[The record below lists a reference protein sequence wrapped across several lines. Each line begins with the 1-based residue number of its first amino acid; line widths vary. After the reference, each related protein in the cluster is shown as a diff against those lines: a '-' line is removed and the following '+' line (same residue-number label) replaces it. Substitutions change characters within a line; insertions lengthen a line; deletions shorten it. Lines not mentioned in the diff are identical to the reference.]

1 MMTKNNSDKR
11 PEHIDRV
18 FDLLEEMWGC
28 EKNPPDLGH
37 EEPLDGLILTL
48 LSQNTNDLNR
58 DRAFSALKASFPSWD
73 AVARAPAG
81 EIAGV
86 IRPAGLAPTK
96 SARMAEILAV
106 LQDDFREYSLCG
118 LKKWSTEDIREYLL
132 SLPGIGQKTAACVL
146 LFDLERPAFPVDTHI
161 ARFCRR
167 MEWVEESL
175 PPDRMVPLMES
186 WVPPV
191 RYLGGHVNIILHG
204 RGVCKARK
212 PDCGRCALPPLC
224 PFQKRNGEAS

>member
-1 MMTKNNSDKR
+1 MMMTKNNSDKR

-106 LQDDFREYSLCG
+106 LQGDFGEYSLRG
-118 LKKWSTEDIREYLL
+118 LRNWSTGDIREYLL
-132 SLPGIGQKTAACVL
+132 SLPGIGRLVVESVL
-146 LFDLERPAFPVDTHI
+146 
-161 ARFCRR
+161 RR
-167 MEWVEESL
+167 DY
-175 PPDRMVPLMES
+175 PTIQ
-186 WVPPV
+186 
-191 RYLGGHVNIILHG
+191 GIILIIAFLYMAINLL
-204 RGVCKARK
+204 V
-212 PDCGRCALPPLC
+212 DLSYALLDP
-224 PFQKRNGEAS
+224 RIRYS